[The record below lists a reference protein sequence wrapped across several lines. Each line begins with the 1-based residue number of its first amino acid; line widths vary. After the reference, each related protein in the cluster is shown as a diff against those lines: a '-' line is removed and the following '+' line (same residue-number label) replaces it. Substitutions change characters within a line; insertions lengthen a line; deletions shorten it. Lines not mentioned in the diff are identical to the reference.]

1 MEESDH
7 FKPEITRLMFE
18 DTHIIQDCI
27 VDAVQFGFANYRRRY
42 WAVLF
47 HRLYVK
53 EVGNS

>member
-27 VDAVQFGFANYRRRY
+27 IDAVQFGFANYRRRY